1 MLEEQLR
8 GELLEGFEQ
17 SDQICVVNYHSGH
30 FTENRL
36 WWGQGW
42 KHGSCLEGHVV
53 TQVRVG
59 GDSASDQK

>member
-36 WWGQGW
+36 WWGQG
-42 KHGSCLEGHVV
+42 
-53 TQVRVG
+53 
-59 GDSASDQK
+59 